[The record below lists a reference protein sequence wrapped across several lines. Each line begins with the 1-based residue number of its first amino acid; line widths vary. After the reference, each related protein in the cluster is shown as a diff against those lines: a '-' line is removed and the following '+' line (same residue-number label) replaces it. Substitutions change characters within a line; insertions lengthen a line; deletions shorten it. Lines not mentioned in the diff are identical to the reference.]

1 MFPFQE
7 VKKSL
12 CHVFIQCRG
21 YIWIRSLKKNRI
33 RNPALKYQI
42 KPNGIP
48 VWFLSTNIAAYFR
61 TTHSLVVELLSWKAH
76 RQLNK
81 KTYPYCRYQLR
92 ELLDSFDVSFRFV
105 LKRICRHTTDGV
117 AVFPATLIYSYE
129 DILPNLQYCNKQINM
144 KHIIFYE

>member
-1 MFPFQE
+1 MLLSNVFFILNDLFPFQE

-48 VWFLSTNIAAYFR
+48 VWFLSTNIVAYFR

-81 KTYPYCRYQLR
+81 KNISVLSVPVTRTARFIWCKFTFCSETHLPPYHWWGGSISCYINLLVRRY
-92 ELLDSFDVSFRFV
+92 F
-105 LKRICRHTTDGV
+105 T
-117 AVFPATLIYSYE
+117 
-129 DILPNLQYCNKQINM
+129 
-144 KHIIFYE
+144 